1 MATKK
6 VVVKQDAEKPVEV
19 EVLAQA
25 IVDIANAGK
34 RLASSRLNRKAVIV
48 LLAHDTG
55 LGQGTVRTV
64 LEGIESLQSTYL
76 KS

>member
-34 RLASSRLNRKAVIV
+34 RLAASRLNRKAVIV